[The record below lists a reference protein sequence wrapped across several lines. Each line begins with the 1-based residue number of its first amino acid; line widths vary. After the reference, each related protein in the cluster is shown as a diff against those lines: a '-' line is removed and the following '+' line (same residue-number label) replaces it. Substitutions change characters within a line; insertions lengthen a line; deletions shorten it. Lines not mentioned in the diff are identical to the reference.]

1 MISCIVV
8 ASRKLKYSFQYV
20 LLASKTATAPE
31 VKPDLK
37 RVLKRKERDCADQC
51 IAASHSGHWIQAR
64 LW

>member
-20 LLASKTATAPE
+20 MLASKTATAPE

-37 RVLKRKERDCADQC
+37 RVLKRERLCRSVHC
-51 IAASHSGHWIQAR
+51 SKP
-64 LW
+64 